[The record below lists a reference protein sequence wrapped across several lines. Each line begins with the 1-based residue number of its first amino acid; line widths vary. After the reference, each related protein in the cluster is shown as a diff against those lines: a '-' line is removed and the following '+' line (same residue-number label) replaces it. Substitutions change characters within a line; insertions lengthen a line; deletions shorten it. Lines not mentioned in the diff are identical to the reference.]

1 MNFDVVIIGSGI
13 GGLVCAN
20 ILAREGMRVCV
31 LEKNK
36 QFGGNLQTFVRDK
49 IIFDSGV
56 HYVGGLDKD
65 QNLYKV
71 FSYLG
76 IMDQLHLERIDPNR
90 FDGIIIGNEDV
101 VYPQAQGHENFIQ
114 QLLKHF
120 PDEEQALRLYCD
132 KIKEIC
138 RAFPLYN
145 LHIDGTLEQK
155 TMASSLSAQQTIA
168 SLTTNKKLQAV
179 LAGNN
184 ILYAGEGDKT
194 PFHVHALIINSYIES
209 SWKFTHG
216 GSQIAKALVKQL
228 RLYGG
233 EILRHQ
239 EVTSLVSDETG
250 QLSYAQTATG
260 EKFYAQQFISNISPV
275 HTLQMTDNPLLKK
288 IYRNRINS
296 LPNTVSSFSINIVL
310 HPQTLTYQSNN
321 IYYHEEGHLWT
332 ANEYTAENWP
342 LLYGIFF
349 TASSQ
354 HPGYAESVTI
364 LSNMR
369 YEEVLPWADTFN
381 TTLQEAERGVDY
393 LAFKE
398 QKAQQL
404 LQQVY
409 KKLPQLQ
416 AAIKKYYTITPL
428 TYRDYIGS
436 TDGNMYGFAKDYENP
451 LKTTLSSK
459 TGISNLFLTG
469 QYLNMHGILGATLS
483 GVLTAITV
491 SGNDAI
497 IGDIRKAT

>member
-1 MNFDVVIIGSGI
+1 MNFDVIIIGSGI

-20 ILAREGMRVCV
+20 ILAREGKRVCV

-49 IIFDSGV
+49 LIFDSGV
-56 HYVGGLDKD
+56 HYVGGLDKG

-71 FSYLG
+71 FTYLG
-76 IMDQLHLERIDPNR
+76 IMDQLHLERIDTNS
-90 FDGIIIGNEDV
+90 FDGIIVGDDET

-114 QLLKHF
+114 QLLQYF
-120 PDEEQALRLYCD
+120 PEEETALRSYCQ
-132 KIKEIC
+132 KVKESC
-138 RAFPLYN
+138 AAFPLYN
-145 LHIDGTLEQK
+145 LQIDGTLEQK
-155 TMASSLSAQQTIA
+155 TIASSISAKQTIEA
-168 SLTTNKKLQAV
+168 LTDDKKLQAV

-184 ILYAGEGDKT
+184 ILYAGDGAAT

-209 SWKFTHG
+209 SWKFIHG

-239 EVTSLVSDETG
+239 KVTQLISEGDNIAYAET
-250 QLSYAQTATG
+250 STG

-288 IYRNRINS
+288 IYRNRINN

-310 HPQTLTYQSNN
+310 HPQTLPYQSKN
-321 IYYHEEGHLWT
+321 IYYHKEGYLWS
-332 ANEYTAENWP
+332 ANSYTAEDWP
-342 LLYGIFF
+342 LLYGVFF
-349 TASSQ
+349 TASNQ
-354 HPGYAESVTI
+354 YPGYAESVTI

-381 TTLQEAERGVDY
+381 TTLQETERGADY

-409 KKLPQLQ
+409 KKFPQLE

-436 TDGNMYGFAKDYENP
+436 ADGNMYGFAKDFENP
-451 LKTTLSSK
+451 LKTTLSTK
-459 TGISNLFLTG
+459 TGVPNLFLTG

-491 SGNDAI
+491 SGNDSI
-497 IGDIRKAT
+497 IEEIRNAD

>member
-1 MNFDVVIIGSGI
+1 MNFDAVIIGSGI

-76 IMDQLHLERIDPNR
+76 IMDQLHMERMDLNC
-90 FDGIIIGNEDV
+90 FDGIIAGEDNTI
-101 VYPQAQGHENFIQ
+101 YPQAQGHENFIQ
-114 QLLKHF
+114 QLLPYF
-120 PDEEQALRLYCD
+120 PDEENALRKYCD
-132 KIKEIC
+132 KIKESC
-138 RAFPLYN
+138 QAFPLYN
-145 LHIDGTLEQK
+145 LQLDGTLEQK
-155 TMASSLSAQQTIA
+155 TMASSLSAKQTIE
-168 SLTTNKKLQAV
+168 SLTNNKKLQAV

-184 ILYAGEGDKT
+184 ILYAGDGEAT

-209 SWKFTHG
+209 SWKFIHG

-228 RLYGG
+228 RFYGG

-239 EVTSLVSDETG
+239 EVKQLVSEGDTI
-250 QLSYAQTATG
+250 SCAVTNTG

-310 HPQTLTYQSNN
+310 EPQTLPYQSNN
-321 IYYHEEGHLWT
+321 LYYHHEGYLWT
-332 ANEYTAENWP
+332 ANDYTPENWP
-342 LLYGIFF
+342 LLYGVFF

-354 HPGYAESVTI
+354 YPGYAESLTI
-364 LSNMR
+364 LTNMR
-369 YEEVLPWADTFN
+369 YEEVQPWAKTFN
-381 TTLQEAERGVDY
+381 TTLHEAERGTDY

-409 KKLPQLQ
+409 KKLPQLASAVKQ
-416 AAIKKYYTITPL
+416 YYTITPL

-451 LKTTLSSK
+451 LRTTLSSK
-459 TGISNLFLTG
+459 TGVPNLFLTG

-497 IGDIRKAT
+497 IGDIRNAN

>member
-56 HYVGGLDKD
+56 HYVGGLDKG
-65 QNLYKV
+65 QNLYQV

-76 IMDQLHLERIDPNR
+76 IMEQLQLERIDPNM
-90 FDGIIIGNEDV
+90 FDGIIVGDEKVI
-101 VYPQAQGHENFIQ
+101 YPQAQGHENFIQ
-114 QLLKHF
+114 QLLHYF
-120 PDEEQALRLYCD
+120 PEEEQALRAYCE
-132 KIKEIC
+132 KIKESC

-145 LHIDGTLEQK
+145 LHTDGSLEQK
-155 TMASSLSAQQTIA
+155 TAASSISARQTIA
-168 SLTTNKKLQAV
+168 SLTSNKKLQAV

-184 ILYAGEGDKT
+184 ILYAGEGDAT
-194 PFHVHALIINSYIES
+194 PFHVHALIVNSYIES
-209 SWKFTHG
+209 SWKFVHG

-228 RLYGG
+228 RTYGG

-239 EVTSLVSDETG
+239 RVTKLVSEGDTIA
-250 QLSYAQTATG
+250 YAQTGTG
-260 EKFYAQQFISNISPV
+260 EQFYARQFISNISPV

-310 HPQTLTYQSNN
+310 HPQTLVYQSNN
-321 IYYHEEGHLWT
+321 LYYHREGHLWD
-332 ANEYTAENWP
+332 ANDYRPEDWP
-342 LLYGIFF
+342 LLYGVFF
-349 TASSQ
+349 TASNQ
-354 HPGYAESVTI
+354 YPGYAESVTV

-369 YEEVLPWADTFN
+369 YDEVLPWADTFN
-381 TTLQEAERGVDY
+381 TTLQEADRGADY

-409 KKLPQLQ
+409 RQLPQLEP
-416 AAIKKYYTITPL
+416 AIKKYYTITPL

-436 TDGNMYGFAKDYENP
+436 ADGNMYGFAKDYENP
-451 LKTTLSSK
+451 LRTTISPR
-459 TGISNLFLTG
+459 TGVPNLFLTG

-483 GVLTAITV
+483 GVLTAIGV
-491 SGNDAI
+491 SGNERVI
-497 IGDIRKAT
+497 EDIRAAT

>member
-20 ILAREGMRVCV
+20 ILAREGRRVCV

-56 HYVGGLDKD
+56 HYVGGLDKG
-65 QNLYKV
+65 QNLYQV
-71 FSYLG
+71 FHYLG
-76 IMDQLHLERIDPNR
+76 IMDQLHLERIDPDC
-90 FDGIIIGNEDV
+90 FDAITIGDDEV
-101 VYPQAQGHENFIQ
+101 AYPQAQGHENFIQ
-114 QLLKHF
+114 QLLPYF
-120 PDEEQALRLYCD
+120 PGEEAALRSYCD
-132 KIKEIC
+132 KIKEVC

-145 LHIDGTLEQK
+145 LQLDGTIEQK
-155 TMASSLSAQQTIA
+155 TMASSLSAKQTIEA
-168 SLTTNKKLQAV
+168 LTSNKKLQAV

-184 ILYAGEGDKT
+184 ILYTGEGETT

-209 SWKFTHG
+209 AWKFVQG

-228 RLYGG
+228 RKYGG

-239 EVTSLVSDETG
+239 QVTQLVSEGETIA
-250 QLSYAQTATG
+250 YALTNTG

-296 LPNTVSSFSINIVL
+296 LPNTVSSFSVNIVL
-310 HPQTLTYQSNN
+310 HPQTLSYRSNN
-321 IYYHEEGHLWT
+321 IYHHRDGRLWD
-332 ANEYTAENWP
+332 ANDYQPDEWP
-342 LLYGIFF
+342 LLYAVFF
-349 TASSQ
+349 TASSLY
-354 HPGYAESVTI
+354 PGYAESVTI

-369 YEEVLPWADTFN
+369 YEEVQPWAGTFN
-381 TTLQEAERGVDY
+381 TTLQEADRGEDY

-404 LQQVY
+404 LLQVY
-409 KKLPQLQ
+409 KQLPELQ

-436 TDGNMYGFAKDYENP
+436 ADGNMYGFAKDYEHP
-451 LKTTLSSK
+451 LRTTLSSK
-459 TGISNLFLTG
+459 TGVPNLFLTG

-491 SGNDAI
+491 SGNDGI
-497 IGDIRKAT
+497 IGDIRNVG